1 MLKVQIKWKFQI
13 STPLCNPSVLM
24 VNTQNKVKTEMIV
37 EAKCMNEDEDS
48 QILCQNAKKYLK
60 FLDIVKEEE

>member
-1 MLKVQIKWKFQI
+1 
-13 STPLCNPSVLM
+13 M

-37 EAKCMNEDEDS
+37 EAKCKNEDEDS